1 VEILVKVTEKQ
12 PVESHSIEHLLRPTD
27 SFVVGSFET
36 TTPKDTN
43 TSSEIN
49 LLELLLTIQIRKYSS

>member
-1 VEILVKVTEKQ
+1 MTLVKKVTEKQ

-36 TTPKDTN
+36 TTPKDN

-49 LLELLLTIQIRKYSS
+49 TGIVTTIQIL

>member
-1 VEILVKVTEKQ
+1 MTLVKKVTEKQ

-36 TTPKDTN
+36 TTPKDTII
-43 TSSEIN
+43 SSEIN
-49 LLELLLTIQIRKYSS
+49 LGIVT